1 MIILLILALIFII
14 GVVVFFYVRMGKLT
28 KINEDLEKELDQSS
42 EDLNAKDKTI
52 GDYENTITEKKNKI
66 QEDEEEISKLKTEN
80 EEIKQRL
87 SDTIRDTNSTIDS
100 LNIQLETKS
109 NLLIKETKKNQ
120 KLEKAILKRDSE
132 LEKTI
137 EKYENVISEK
147 DQELEKANKKIHWL
161 STNQK
166 APSKEEIIAYDY
178 QQKEVEKRSK
188 KGHHERNMETN

>member
-66 QEDEEEISKLKTEN
+66 QEDEEEISKLKTEK

-132 LEKTI
+132 LEK
-137 EKYENVISEK
+137 
-147 DQELEKANKKIHWL
+147 ANKKIYWL

-166 APSKEEIIAYDY
+166 EPSKEEIIAYDY

-188 KGHHERNMETN
+188 KGHHERNVEAN